1 MEFGEMAH
9 YEDFGIFA
17 NFRYL
22 RFFRK
27 RRLLEKRLV
36 RFAKNDYICTRKMA
50 GNRAWFSQKPDS
62 ERIDSSF
69 ANFLR
74 MVLN

>member
-22 RFFRK
+22 R
-27 RRLLEKRLV
+27 
-36 RFAKNDYICTRKMA
+36 I
-50 GNRAWFSQKPDS
+50 FSQKTIIG
-62 ERIDSSF
+62 EKTCEICEK
-69 ANFLR
+69 
-74 MVLN
+74 